1 MRAALFLYNAVM
13 KAKRVAAGLALFAAA
28 GMLAAS
34 LALWLFL
41 GRWVPR
47 DGKAWLIEE
56 LDRRLPIAVSIGAM
70 RYGLFRGLTLED
82 VRVVHRKTQ
91 EPWCVL
97 PSLRLHISRLAL
109 LRRHIAF
116 SGRVAVETPCP
127 THVTLI
133 GAYAL
138 GDHSLR
144 VDAQTEDI
152 LLRAVTQPL
161 ARHLPSALTD
171 GAVRLRLHLLQTPQ
185 ASLELTGRVTGTGLV
200 WTAPGWRMSGDLM
213 LDGSAIPPAH
223 ADGRWAI
230 HAQTHL
236 AHGTLEGLQAAGS
249 VTRMEGTARLTE
261 DGLEI
266 EALSGTLLDSPWQLG
281 GTLTFKPATVQMQL
295 TARQQLAPLAAI
307 FPALA
312 KEWHPEGIAA
322 LRTVCRGALEPPRLL
337 DCLSHAEV
345 RDAALTGGKLIAPLT
360 DIRGTLDV
368 DLLARRLSI
377 ASLTARLGGERLTLQ
392 GEAGLRAP
400 MPLRLHATGRL
411 PLEALL
417 PWLNAGTPLSELTG
431 TADVDLH
438 VDGPAGQ
445 APPIGTIEL
454 HNTTAA
460 LNAPSLAIERLNAS
474 VELTPETIEVH
485 EAAMTLNGHPFALQ
499 GSMTRTAD
507 AELSAVARVP
517 EGELQL
523 RGRLSPEDLVLEQG
537 LLSLAQSRVSVQ
549 GRVARESRRP
559 SAVAFAGTIEL
570 SELTSVPFL
579 PLPALEPWALRGTA
593 DVQGEFRGRFDDW
606 QAASIRGRIRAG
618 HLEAR
623 HLPLEQ
629 LVCTIEQHER
639 VLRAQ
644 IPSALF
650 AEGKLMG
657 ELTITHTAPAR
668 QDVLV
673 QADLIGM
680 ALDRLTQ
687 AIPAWR
693 NRSVTGRASAHAT
706 LSGTW
711 QARHSW
717 TGEGWL
723 KGEGEQLGD
732 VPLLDHIFR
741 GLFGVL
747 ADRFGLDMLRRAQ
760 ITSMTGRWQ
769 LTQERI
775 RTDDLRLGG
784 RAGAEPVSI
793 YAKGSVGL
801 DRTLDFVIEP
811 DLSEGVVLEAPTTST
826 LARTVLRAAG
836 QLERLRQLI
845 GRHRLTGT
853 LNEPVYRFEFST
865 REIFKQL
872 APTSAD
878 LFQNLLDV
886 VR

>member
-1 MRAALFLYNAVM
+1 MSM
-13 KAKRVAAGLALFAAA
+13 KRVVIGLAGLTTA
-28 GMLAAS
+28 GLVIAS

-41 GRWVPR
+41 ARWVPI
-47 DGKAWLIEE
+47 DGKARLIEE
-56 LDRRLPIAVSIGAM
+56 LERRFPIAVSIGAM

-82 VRVVHRKTQ
+82 VRVVHRKTR
-91 EPWCVL
+91 EPWCAL
-97 PSLRLHISRLAL
+97 PSLQLHLNRLAL

-127 THVTLI
+127 THVILS
-133 GAYAL
+133 GAYSL
-138 GDHSLR
+138 RDHALR
-144 VDAQTEDI
+144 VDVQTEDVR
-152 LLRAVTQPL
+152 LRAVTQPL
-161 ARHLPSALTD
+161 AQHLPSALTD
-171 GAVRLRLHLLQTPQ
+171 GAVRLRLRLLQAPD
-185 ASLELTGRVTGTGLV
+185 APLELTGRATGTGLV
-200 WTAPGWRMSGDLM
+200 WAAAGWRMSGDLV
-213 LDGSAIPPAH
+213 LEGSAIPQAH

-230 HAQTHL
+230 QARTRL
-236 AHGTLEGLQAAGS
+236 VHGTLEGLQTVGP
-249 VTRMEGTARLTE
+249 VTRMEGTARLTD

-266 EALSGTLLDSPWQLG
+266 ETLSGTLLDSPWQAD
-281 GTLTFKPATVQMQL
+281 GTLTFKPATVEMRL
-295 TARQQLAPLAAI
+295 TARQQLAPLTVL

-312 KEWHPEGIAA
+312 KEWHPEGLAV
-322 LRTVCRGALEPPRLL
+322 LRTVCRGSLEPPRLL

-360 DIRGTLDV
+360 DLRGTVDV

-377 ASLTARLGGERLTLQ
+377 ASLTTRLHGELLTLQ

-400 MPLRLHATGRL
+400 VPLALHATGRL

-438 VDGPAGQ
+438 IDGPA
-445 APPIGTIEL
+445 AAALPIGTIEL
-454 HNTTAA
+454 HNTAAA
-460 LNAPSLAIERLNAS
+460 LSAPSLVIERLNAS
-474 VELTPETIEVH
+474 VELTPQTIEVH

-507 AELSAVARVP
+507 AECSVIARVP

-523 RGRLSPEDLVLEQG
+523 RGRLSPEALVLEQG

-559 SAVAFAGTIEL
+559 SAVTFAGTIEL
-570 SELTSVPFL
+570 SELTAVPFL
-579 PLPALEPWALRGTA
+579 PLPALEPWALRGAA

-629 LVCTIEQHER
+629 LVCTVEQRER

-650 AEGKLMG
+650 ADGKLAA
-657 ELTITHTAPAR
+657 ELTITHAAPAR

-673 QADLIGM
+673 QVDLIGM

-687 AIPAWR
+687 AIPAWH
-693 NRSVTGRASAHAT
+693 NRSVTGRASTHAT
-706 LSGTW
+706 LSGAW
-711 QARHSW
+711 QARQSW

-747 ADRFGLDMLRRAQ
+747 ADRLGLDRLRRAQ
-760 ITSMTGRWQ
+760 ITSVTGRWQ
-769 LTQERI
+769 LAHERI

-784 RAGAEPVSI
+784 LAGTEPVAI

-811 DLSEGVVLEAPTTST
+811 ELSEGLVLEAPTTST
-826 LARTVLRAAG
+826 LARTVLQAAG

-845 GRHRLTGT
+845 GRHRLSGT

-865 REIFKQL
+865 REIFKQP
-872 APTSAD
+872 APTPAD
-878 LFQNLLDV
+878 LLQSLLDV